1 MSTRSS
7 DPSPQET
14 AGLSTAAA
22 PVDVTDLIDESVA
35 VFGLDMLVRAW
46 NAEAERLYGWKR
58 EEVIGGR
65 IQACVKCAPSQPL
78 SAILA
83 QVRETGSWRG
93 EFVRATKGG
102 STVVVKAKWSLRRD
116 ATGTML
122 DIVETSRDITEVR
135 RTEEALN
142 RVRGQYRNLFQASVA
157 SFWELDFTG
166 VVGMVGELLT
176 SGVGDLRGYFQSNLD
191 YVRQMIRTTRIA
203 DVNEQS
209 VAMFGNGN
217 REELLRSLD
226 PLWPDESLE
235 VFAECVLSAFEKREH
250 YSAEAVICSLD
261 GRRFDTLFTVSYP
274 PELLESARLLIG
286 VVDMTQAK
294 KARAAQEASE
304 RRYRDFFHFLP
315 VPLLRLESQAVVDIF
330 NKARSEGVVDFS
342 EHLKGRPDLLADIL
356 EGYKI
361 VEVNRR
367 TVEML
372 RGQSAEEF
380 TGSITWYWTES
391 LDVFRDVMGAR
402 YAGKPGFEGQ
412 VKMVAH
418 DGTILDALFFAAFG
432 PITGAQHISLVGLID
447 VSDRVKA
454 QEMLA
459 RVQAEMAHAARVSV
473 LGELTASIA
482 HEVSQPLTAIET
494 NTEASRLW
502 LERTPPNLEEIRE
515 LSAQTA
521 AEVQRAADII
531 HRIRSM
537 ALRASPEHTSIEANT
552 VITEAMLFL
561 RHELQRNEVDSSL
574 QLGSD
579 LPNIFGDRVQLQQ
592 VIVNL
597 VVNAMQA
604 MTQAASRPREVAIQ
618 TSVAAEGVVLITV
631 EDTGPGIADEAL
643 ERLFESFFTTKTT
656 GMGMGLPICRSIIE
670 AHGGSITA
678 ENRSDRPG
686 ARFVIHL
693 PTPQGRIK
701 APNASI
707 RHSPAAIS
715 HGAAGCRAL
724 DIARLIGRDCAHLL
738 V

>member
-1 MSTRSS
+1 
-7 DPSPQET
+7 
-14 AGLSTAAA
+14 
-22 PVDVTDLIDESVA
+22 
-35 VFGLDMLVRAW
+35 
-46 NAEAERLYGWKR
+46 
-58 EEVIGGR
+58 
-65 IQACVKCAPSQPL
+65 
-78 SAILA
+78 
-83 QVRETGSWRG
+83 
-93 EFVRATKGG
+93 
-102 STVVVKAKWSLRRD
+102 
-116 ATGTML
+116 
-122 DIVETSRDITEVR
+122 
-135 RTEEALN
+135 
-142 RVRGQYRNLFQASVA
+142 
-157 SFWELDFTG
+157 
-166 VVGMVGELLT
+166 
-176 SGVGDLRGYFQSNLD
+176 
-191 YVRQMIRTTRIA
+191 VRQMIRAARIA

-209 VAMFGNGN
+209 LAMFGNGN

-235 VFAECVLSAFEKREH
+235 VFAECVQSAFEKREH

-286 VVDMTQAK
+286 IVDLTQAK
-294 KARAAQEASE
+294 KAKAAQEVSE

-330 NKARSEGVVDFS
+330 NKVRSEGVVDFS

-380 TGSITWYWTES
+380 TGSITRYWTES

-402 YAGKPGFEGQ
+402 YAGKPGFEGL

-447 VSDRVKA
+447 VSDRLKA

-502 LERTPPNLEEIRE
+502 LEHTPPNLEEIRE

-537 ALRASPEHTSIEANT
+537 ALRASPEHSSIEANT

-604 MTQAASRPREVAIQ
+604 MMQAASRPREVAIR
-618 TSVAAEGVVLITV
+618 TSVAAGGVVLITI

-643 ERLFESFFTTKTT
+643 GRLFESFFTTKST

-670 AHGGSITA
+670 AHGGSIVA
-678 ENRSDRPG
+678 ENRSERPG
-686 ARFVIHL
+686 ARFVVQL
-693 PTPQGRIK
+693 PTLQG
-701 APNASI
+701 AE
-707 RHSPAAIS
+707 
-715 HGAAGCRAL
+715 
-724 DIARLIGRDCAHLL
+724 
-738 V
+738 

>member
-1 MSTRSS
+1 MSTRLPE
-7 DPSPQET
+7 PSPQEI
-14 AGLSTAAA
+14 AGLSTATAD
-22 PVDVTDLIDESVA
+22 VDVTDLIDESVA
-35 VFGLDMLVRAW
+35 VFGLDLRVKAW

-65 IQACVKCAPSQPL
+65 IQEAVKCAPSAPL

-93 EFVRATKGG
+93 EFVRATKRG
-102 STVVVKAKWSLRRD
+102 SPVVVKAKWSLRRD
-116 ATGTML
+116 ASGEML
-122 DIVETSRDITEVR
+122 DIVETSSDITDVR

-142 RVRGQYRNLFQASVA
+142 RVRRQYQNLFQASVA
-157 SFWELDFTG
+157 SFWELDFSE
-166 VVGMVGELLT
+166 VVGMVNGLLT
-176 SGVGDLRGYFQSNLD
+176 SGVRDLREHFRSNPD
-191 YVRQMIRTTRIA
+191 QVRQMIRATRIA
-203 DVNEQS
+203 DVNEQGVS
-209 VAMFGNGN
+209 MFGNGN
-217 REELLRSLD
+217 RKEMLRSLD
-226 PLWPDESLE
+226 PFWPTESLE
-235 VFAECVLSAFEKREH
+235 VFAECVLSAFEKKEH
-250 YSAEAVICSLD
+250 YSAEAAICSLD

-274 PELLESARLLIG
+274 LELLESAHLLVG

-315 VPLLRLESQAVVDIF
+315 VPLLRLESQGVVDIF
-330 NKARSEGVVDFS
+330 NQARSQGVVDFS
-342 EHLKGRPDLLADIL
+342 EFLKERPDVLANVL
-356 EGYKI
+356 EASKI

-380 TGSITWYWTES
+380 TGSITRYWTQS
-391 LDVFRDVMGAR
+391 LDVFRDVVGAR
-402 YAGKPGFEGQ
+402 YAGKPGFEGL

-418 DGTILDALFFAAFG
+418 DGTILDALFFSAFG

-494 NTEASRLW
+494 NTEASLLW
-502 LERTPPNLEEIRE
+502 LEHTPPNIAEIRE
-515 LSAQTA
+515 LAAQTA

-531 HRIRSM
+531 HRVRSM
-537 ALRASPEHTSIEANT
+537 ALRTSPEHKSIEVNT
-552 VITEAMLFL
+552 VVGEAMLFL
-561 RHELQRNEVDSSL
+561 RHELQRNEVVPSL
-574 QLGSD
+574 QLRSD
-579 LPNIFGDRVQLQQ
+579 LPNILGDRVQLQQ

-604 MTQAASRPREVAIQ
+604 MTQAASRPREVAIE
-618 TSVAAEGVVLITV
+618 TSVDAGGAVHITI

-643 ERLFESFFTTKTT
+643 GRLFESFFTTKST

-670 AHGGSITA
+670 AHGGSIAA
-678 ENRSDRPG
+678 ENRSDRQG
-686 ARFVIHL
+686 ARFAIHL
-693 PTPQGRIK
+693 PTPE
-701 APNASI
+701 
-707 RHSPAAIS
+707 
-715 HGAAGCRAL
+715 GA
-724 DIARLIGRDCAHLL
+724 D
-738 V
+738 